1 MHQHLPPA
9 SSSTVFFRL
18 DNATLRHAGPM
29 DQQVHQVDPATI
41 SVFMRQNLAVPSTE
55 YPLFTP
61 TQPAPSILHPRLE
74 ESFFNGLFALHL
86 RSAVTNDERC
96 RIIQLYDYA

>member
-1 MHQHLPPA
+1 M
-9 SSSTVFFRL
+9 
-18 DNATLRHAGPM
+18 
-29 DQQVHQVDPATI
+29 QQ
-41 SVFMRQNLAVPSTE
+41 NNAVPSTE

-61 TQPAPSILHPRLE
+61 TRPAPPILHPRLE

-96 RIIQLYDYA
+96 QIIQLYDYAKLLGLD